1 MTERFNALTTV
12 KHVLIMHLLR
22 QQIEAD
28 LNHLSKT
35 PLHLLRCYDTVLKRI
50 HGELLT
56 KISEYKRQLK
66 RHGVRIVKQ
75 QKNSLD
81 FQIAYVERGYEVQHC
96 FLLATLQA
104 ESHVLFRH
112 YLEGGSYD
120 VPR

>member
-1 MTERFNALTTV
+1 MTERFDALTTV
-12 KHVLIMHLLR
+12 KHVLVMHLLR

-28 LNHLSKT
+28 LENLPKT
-35 PLHLLRCYDTVLKRI
+35 PLHLLRCYDTMLKQI

-56 KISEYKRQLK
+56 KISEYKRGLK
-66 RHGVRIVKQ
+66 RNGVRIVKQ

-81 FQIAYVERGYEVQHC
+81 FAIAYVERGYKVQHC

-112 YLEGGSYD
+112 YLEGGLYD
-120 VPR
+120 IPR